1 MERNITHKRNNKT
14 IDDLKNEISDLKAK
28 IQENTRIID
37 KDKIEI
43 TQKSSEASEASEA
56 SDLNAL
62 IIEKDNELKQAI
74 ARSVKI
80 QEDFN
85 RELANLIQQRDTAFR
100 NINSSD
106 SRDSGIT
113 VNGGRRTIWRR
124 RHSRRHRI
132 NSRKS
137 RKIRRTRR
145 KHRSLGRR

>member
-1 MERNITHKRNNKT
+1 MDYGFVP
-14 IDDLKNEISDLKAK
+14 DDLKNEISDLKAK

-37 KDKIEI
+37 EYEIEI
-43 TQKSSEASEASEA
+43 TQKSSEASEA

-80 QEDFN
+80 QEDFK

-106 SRDSGIT
+106 SRDSRDSGIT

-124 RHSRRHRI
+124 RRSHRHRI
-132 NSRKS
+132 NSQKS

-145 KHRSLGRR
+145 KHPSLGHR